1 MANTKIILKGCSD
14 VPEFYDS
21 ELSVE
26 FKEKEMGSLWVLP
39 KRIEV
44 VVKNTDPNNLH
55 ENYTMYLDLSTAIK
69 LSKVLRYEISKLKEE
84 VERG

>member
-1 MANTKIILKGCSD
+1 MANTKTILKGCSY

-26 FKEKEMGSLWVLP
+26 FKEKQPDSLWDIP
-39 KRIEV
+39 ERIEV
-44 VVKNTDPNNLH
+44 LIKNTDPNYLF
-55 ENYTMYLDLSTAIK
+55 EDYTMYLDLSTAIK